1 MKTDNYVNGKYFAAL
16 IKEVFDDLED
26 SKYQN
31 IEPRISIYGLFQ
43 KASIIAVSYSQ
54 HQVDPSMNGTS
65 WPVGQCQIRCHFFLP
80 NYSFLAMKPHQN
92 TFDAI
97 QVYSDNALWLIQV
110 PRLYDIYKLNNQIT
124 SFEDIIKNLFQPLF
138 EATIN
143 PASHPDLHSFLQV
156 ENETARIELIIALQY
171 VIGFDSVDDESKP
184 ENAMFDIDVAVS
196 FSPQSNSFYQ
206 DLSSA
211 DS

>member
-31 IEPRISIYGLFQ
+31 IEPRISIYGRFSSDSRLYYNSISGRSITEWD
-43 KASIIAVSYSQ
+43 KLASWAVS
-54 HQVDPSMNGTS
+54 N
-65 WPVGQCQIRCHFFLP
+65 
-80 NYSFLAMKPHQN
+80 K
-92 TFDAI
+92 
-97 QVYSDNALWLIQV
+97 VYSDNALWLIQV
-110 PRLYDIYKLNNQIT
+110 PRLYDIYKLNNQIS

-156 ENETARIELIIALQY
+156 NKTLTKNKSITNFSFA
-171 VIGFDSVDDESKP
+171 
-184 ENAMFDIDVAVS
+184 AVC
-196 FSPQSNSFYQ
+196 
-206 DLSSA
+206 DRL
-211 DS
+211 

>member
-1 MKTDNYVNGKYFAAL
+1 M
-16 IKEVFDDLED
+16 
-26 SKYQN
+26 
-31 IEPRISIYGLFQ
+31 R
-43 KASIIAVSYSQ
+43 
-54 HQVDPSMNGTS
+54 
-65 WPVGQCQIRCHFFLP
+65 
-80 NYSFLAMKPHQN
+80 PHKN
-92 TFDAI
+92 TFDAT

-156 ENETARIELIIALQY
+156 ESETARIELIIALQY

-196 FSPQSNSFYQ
+196 FSLQPNSFYQ
-206 DLSSA
+206 DVSSA